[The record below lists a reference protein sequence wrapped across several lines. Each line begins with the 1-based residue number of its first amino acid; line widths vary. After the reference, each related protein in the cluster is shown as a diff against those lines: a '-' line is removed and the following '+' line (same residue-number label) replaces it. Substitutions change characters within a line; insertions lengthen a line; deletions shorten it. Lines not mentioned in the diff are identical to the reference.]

1 MLQFFIFPMA
11 IVAVC
16 VAVFVIFGLVAS
28 DGNSARDYVAEVR
41 TGGIS
46 RRWQAA
52 FELSKVLQSGRETAA
67 KDERLVQEIVSLYD
81 ESGKDDPRV
90 RRYLAVALGRVGD
103 PRAVPSLLRTL
114 ATPEADPETVI
125 YSVWALGAIG
135 DARAAPALVKLAASE
150 DRGLRKAAV
159 HALGSM
165 PSLETRA
172 ALESALG
179 DAADDVRWN
188 AALSLAR
195 QGDAAAAPVLAEMMD
210 RTRLARVQGITP
222 EQIDEAVLQAVA
234 ATATVPGP
242 ELLAAL
248 ARLRESDP
256 SLEVR
261 EAARQALERQPPPAR

>member
-1 MLQFFIFPMA
+1 MA

-16 VAVFVIFGLVAS
+16 VAVFVVFGLVAS
-28 DGNSARDYVAEVR
+28 DGKGARDYVAEVR
-41 TGGIS
+41 TGGVS

-210 RTRLARVQGITP
+210 RTRLARVQGITL

-242 ELLAAL
+242 QLLAAL

-256 SLEVR
+256 SLKVR
-261 EAARQALERQPPPAR
+261 EAARQALARQPPPAR